1 MTVVINRAEPRP
13 AMAPPAR
20 VSVNGTV
27 ISRDAITREI
37 QNHPAS
43 KPMLAWQQ
51 AARALVIRELLL
63 QEAARLGIETKPQSD
78 DEGRR
83 ETEEEALLRQL
94 AEREI
99 VTPDPDDEVCRRYY
113 ANNGAKFRSP
123 DIYEAAHILIAAR
136 QADTAAFAEAR
147 SQAEAI
153 LTELKTRPELFAD
166 LAAMHSACPSGAQG
180 GNLGQITEGQTTPEF
195 EAALLEL
202 TPGSITPDVVPSRY
216 GFHIIRL
223 ERKTDGRLLPYE
235 LVAERIADYLKEG
248 VERRATAQ
256 YIARLVSRANITG
269 IEIEGAEAHRQAVGI
284 DHRMYLAGQPTA

>member
-1 MTVVINRAEPRP
+1 MC
-13 AMAPPAR
+13 
-20 VSVNGTV
+20 S
-27 ISRDAITREI
+27 
-37 QNHPAS
+37 
-43 KPMLAWQQ
+43 
-51 AARALVIRELLL
+51 
-63 QEAARLGIETKPQSD
+63 SD
-78 DEGRR
+78 
-83 ETEEEALLRQL
+83 L
-94 AEREI
+94 
-99 VTPDPDDEVCRRYY
+99 
-113 ANNGAKFRSP
+113 
-123 DIYEAAHILIAAR
+123 
-136 QADTAAFAEAR
+136 DTAAIAEAR

-195 EAALLEL
+195 EAALLGL

-269 IEIEGAEAHRQAVGI
+269 IEIEGAEAHRVN
-284 DHRMYLAGQPTA
+284 